1 MWRRHLVSNAV
12 DPHTPSTEC
21 SHSANLTSLTRQ
33 VLQMQRLSWPKQ
45 RKSFLGI
52 LSCSVIMHADTNL
65 SHGRTLCAL
74 ILSPTPLAIQ
84 GGKPKDTM
92 QICPAGISPSV
103 HRKLH
108 YGETNVSSA
117 VAYQPQQRSIIW
129 KLILLF
135 GPPPIL
141 DEPLQ
146 TGFGLQ
152 NVVLMVE
159 G

>member
-1 MWRRHLVSNAV
+1 MWRLVSNTV
-12 DPHTPSTEC
+12 DPLTPSTSC
-21 SHSANLTSLTRQ
+21 FHSTNLTSSTRE
-33 VLQMQRLSWPKQ
+33 VLQRLCWPKQ

-65 SHGRTLCAL
+65 PHGRTLCAL
-74 ILSPTPLAIQ
+74 TISPTPLAIQ

-92 QICPAGISPSV
+92 QICPAGISSSV

-117 VAYQPQQRSIIW
+117 EAYQPQQRSIIW
-129 KLILLF
+129 ELILLF

-146 TGFGLQ
+146 AGFGLQ

-159 G
+159 V